1 MWRCITL
8 LLLFGLLFP
17 LSSCAHKNNK
27 SPEALAFQAKYGELA
42 KIKHF
47 GHIAVNVNGDAEKV
61 GLNDQDLTEYARLRF
76 RNNFSSVVYEEV
88 SDKELKTLSTEKI
101 GVISCRVWV
110 VGENYPLAYHVKC
123 DEGNFKNSA
132 IWSDEVLGYGA
143 KSNSQ
148 ETVKKSIN
156 EMMEKLAL
164 TYFKVKGELG

>member
-1 MWRCITL
+1 
-8 LLLFGLLFP
+8 
-17 LSSCAHKNNK
+17 
-27 SPEALAFQAKYGELA
+27 
-42 KIKHF
+42 
-47 GHIAVNVNGDAEKV
+47 VNVNGDAEKV

-123 DEGNFKNSA
+123 DEGNFKNSS

-164 TYFKVKGELG
+164 TYFKVKGKLG